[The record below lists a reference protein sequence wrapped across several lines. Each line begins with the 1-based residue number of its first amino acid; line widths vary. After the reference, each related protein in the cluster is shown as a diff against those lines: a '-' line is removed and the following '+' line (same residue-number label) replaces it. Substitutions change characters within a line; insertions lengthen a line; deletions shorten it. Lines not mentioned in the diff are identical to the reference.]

1 MPTLHSFD
9 YGILRIVPCQER
21 GEFVNAGIVMHCPE
35 SAFLECRVE
44 LDEDRVRTLWPDL
57 DLDLVRRHLEAFPRI
72 SSGNPEAGPIAHL
85 SRRER
90 FHWLVAPRS
99 TILQVSPVH
108 SGLCEVPQATFEE
121 LFQRLVLFNGRR

>member
-1 MPTLHSFD
+1 MPALHSFD

-21 GEFVNAGIVMHCPE
+21 GEFVNTGVVMHCPE
-35 SAFLECRVE
+35 SGFLECRVD
-44 LDEDRVRTLWPDL
+44 LDED
-57 DLDLVRRHLEAFPRI
+57 RRHLEAFPRI

-99 TILQVSPVH
+99 TILQVSPIH
-108 SGLCEVPQATFEE
+108 SGLCESPQATFEE
-121 LFQRLVLFNGRR
+121 LFKRLVLSTGHR